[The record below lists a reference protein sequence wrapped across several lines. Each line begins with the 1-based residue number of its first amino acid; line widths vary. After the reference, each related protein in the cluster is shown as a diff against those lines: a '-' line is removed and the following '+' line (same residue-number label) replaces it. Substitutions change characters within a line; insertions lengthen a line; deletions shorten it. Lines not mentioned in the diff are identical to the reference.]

1 MTTFR
6 KIPPICPLSNLDMNF
21 DNLVSLRV
29 AILYVLV
36 LTICNLHFLD
46 SQNLKNLNWK
56 VGSANVKPFLL
67 LTYQLGVYCQNIHAR
82 ILQMVLLYSNFCF
95 YNYEAID
102 LIV

>member
-36 LTICNLHFLD
+36 LTICNLHFWTVKT
-46 SQNLKNLNWK
+46 LKNLTGKWDLQML
-56 VGSANVKPFLL
+56 SRFSCLPISWESIVKISMQEFSKRFYYIQISVFIIMKL
-67 LTYQLGVYCQNIHAR
+67 LT
-82 ILQMVLLYSNFCF
+82 
-95 YNYEAID
+95 
-102 LIV
+102 